1 MITETM
7 LTKNLYKTGEVAKM
21 VGLTNRTIAKYCDS
35 QVIKNVSYNNTQ
47 RMIPKESVIEF
58 LKARGLYLELNDDK
72 KDIIYARVSTN
83 KQKTSGDLDRQIQSI
98 KDFVIIN
105 NPQNLEVISEVA
117 SGLNDN
123 RKGLNKVILDV
134 MDSKVNRIFISHK
147 DRLTRFGFNYL
158 ETVCRKFNTEIVII
172 SDVISN
178 KSIEEEL
185 AEDIISIIHSFSGK
199 LYGMRSKIK
208 RELEKEVD

>member
-21 VGLTNRTIAKYCDS
+21 VGLTNRTIAKYCDL

-58 LKARGLYLELNDDK
+58 LKARGLYLDLNNDK

-98 KDFVIIN
+98 KDFVITN

-158 ETVCRKFNTEIVII
+158 ETVCRKFNTEIVVI

-208 RELEKEVD
+208 REL